1 MPMTASNHSSQAPLF
16 VVFNRA
22 SGHGDRDE
30 VGPAVETAC
39 AAVGRRCVLLPVESP
54 GRLAE
59 IAGEAVRRARDE
71 GGIVVAAGGDGTIN
85 GVAQAVL
92 GSGCAFGVLP
102 RGTFNYFA
110 RTHGIPA
117 DLDGALRVLL
127 HERPMPAQVGLVND
141 RVFLVNASLGLY
153 PQLLED
159 RESWKQ
165 QFGRSRLVALGAGI
179 ATLLRGHR
187 SLRLTIEQH
196 GQPRHV
202 RTPTLFVGNNAL
214 QMEQVGLPESR
225 AIDGGALA
233 GVMLKRVG
241 RGTLLWLL
249 ACGALGKLGEAD
261 QVENFPFR
269 RLTVRGRAFGARRI
283 KVATDGEVMWMRLPL
298 RFEVA
303 ADTLP
308 LIRPPGLAEERR
320 EAQAAGGATDSA
332 PASSPRSAQVADYRA
347 DQQSGAPTGT
357 TAEDAQGSMERG
369 R

>member
-1 MPMTASNHSSQAPLF
+1 MSAPAAVTTLPPFF

-30 VGPAVETAC
+30 LGPAVEAAC
-39 AAVGRRCVLLPVESP
+39 AAAGRRCELLPVEQP

-59 IAGEAVRRARDE
+59 TAREAVKRARAVD
-71 GGIVVAAGGDGTIN
+71 GVVVAAGGDGTIN
-85 GVAQAVL
+85 CVAQAVL

-110 RTHGIPA
+110 RTHGIPSE
-117 DLDGALRVLL
+117 LDGALRVLL
-127 HERPMPAQVGLVND
+127 HEQPIPAQVGLLND

-159 RESWKQ
+159 REGWKQ
-165 QFGRSRLVALGAGI
+165 RFGRSRLVALGAGI

-187 SLRLTIEQH
+187 SLRLSIELH
-196 GQPRHV
+196 GQPRQV

-241 RGTLLWLL
+241 RGTLIWLL

-261 QVENFPFR
+261 QVENFSFR
-269 RLTVRGRAFGARRI
+269 RLTVRARTFGARRI
-283 KVATDGEVMWMRLPL
+283 KVATDGEVLWMPLPL

-303 ADTLP
+303 PHPLL
-308 LIRPPGLAEERR
+308 LIRPPGLAQERR
-320 EAQAAGGATDSA
+320 EAQVAEG
-332 PASSPRSAQVADYRA
+332 PLESSR
-347 DQQSGAPTGT
+347 
-357 TAEDAQGSMERG
+357 
-369 R
+369 

>member
-1 MPMTASNHSSQAPLF
+1 MSAPAVVTTLPPFF

-30 VGPAVETAC
+30 LGPAVEAAC
-39 AAVGRRCVLLPVESP
+39 AAAGRRCELLPVEQP

-59 IAGEAVRRARDE
+59 TAREAVRRARAVD
-71 GGIVVAAGGDGTIN
+71 GVVVAAGGDGTIN
-85 GVAQAVL
+85 CVAQAVL

-110 RTHGIPA
+110 RTHGIPSE
-117 DLDGALRVLL
+117 LDDALRVLL
-127 HERPMPAQVGLVND
+127 HEQPIPAQVGLLND

-159 RESWKQ
+159 REGWKQ
-165 QFGRSRLVALGAGI
+165 RFGRSRLVALGAGI

-187 SLRLTIEQH
+187 SLRLSIELH
-196 GQPRHV
+196 GQPRQV

-225 AIDGGALA
+225 AIDDGALA

-241 RGTLLWLL
+241 RGTLMWLL
-249 ACGALGKLGEAD
+249 ACGALGKLGEVD
-261 QVENFPFR
+261 QVENFSFR
-269 RLTVRGRAFGARRI
+269 RLTVRARTFGARRI
-283 KVATDGEVMWMRLPL
+283 KVATDGEVLWMPLPL

-303 ADTLP
+303 PHPLL
-308 LIRPPGLAEERR
+308 LIRPPGLAQERR
-320 EAQAAGGATDSA
+320 EAQVAEGSLE
-332 PASSPRSAQVADYRA
+332 SSR
-347 DQQSGAPTGT
+347 
-357 TAEDAQGSMERG
+357 
-369 R
+369 